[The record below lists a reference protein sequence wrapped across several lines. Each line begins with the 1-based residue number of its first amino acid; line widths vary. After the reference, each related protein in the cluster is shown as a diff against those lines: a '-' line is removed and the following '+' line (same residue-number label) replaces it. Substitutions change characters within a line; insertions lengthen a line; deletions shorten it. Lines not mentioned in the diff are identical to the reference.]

1 MKLIYNTFKT
11 KQGLKELIDLG
22 YTCKEVAELFNTK
35 DTNIRYY
42 CNKFNLKFNTQRRL
56 NELEKTQILKD
67 LENNISYSEIC
78 KKYNISENYIS
89 ELANKLGI
97 SRKNKRTIKNDFN
110 IHYFDTIDTEH
121 KAYWLGFIMADGCI
135 SKTSCTCTRPNRLQ
149 INISYKD
156 IDLLYKFC
164 DDIKMDKNNI
174 VIYEPNGT
182 YSTNLM
188 CKLYLNSVDLCDTL
202 AIHGITQN
210 KTTNEN
216 IPGTIP
222 NNLLAHFIRG
232 FFDGDGCYI
241 SSNNKIVSIEFCGSE
256 KILTEIQ
263 DVFIKNN
270 LIKNDDKRSLRREKR
285 NNKKL
290 FYLKYNKRYI
300 KDNITNYMYNQATIF
315 LERKKRY

>member
-1 MKLIYNTFKT
+1 
-11 KQGLKELIDLG
+11 
-22 YTCKEVAELFNTK
+22 
-35 DTNIRYY
+35 
-42 CNKFNLKFNTQRRL
+42 
-56 NELEKTQILKD
+56 
-67 LENNISYSEIC
+67 
-78 KKYNISENYIS
+78 
-89 ELANKLGI
+89 
-97 SRKNKRTIKNDFN
+97 
-110 IHYFDTIDTEH
+110 
-121 KAYWLGFIMADGCI
+121 
-135 SKTSCTCTRPNRLQ
+135 
-149 INISYKD
+149 
-156 IDLLYKFC
+156 
-164 DDIKMDKNNI
+164 
-174 VIYEPNGT
+174 
-182 YSTNLM
+182 M